1 MNPSADEETLS
12 AAEVSKTNQVTV
24 ATVTT
29 TIATVTTAIA
39 TVTTTSTTNTQT
51 VAGTG
56 ACYIPLLTGYAPQ
69 QALPNYSYQSS
80 GYQQSVADYQ
90 EHPIN
95 FLRSTYLA
103 PPTRVQEAYNVYC
116 MNDHANHVARRAYE
130 KGWISRARVKK
141 IFHRGLDDAFEEFR
155 DGCLP
160 PLYLNNMINYGKFY
174 KYLSRS

>member
-1 MNPSADEETLS
+1 MNSSAGEETLS
-12 AAEVSKTNQVTV
+12 AAEVPKTNQVTV

-29 TIATVTTAIA
+29 T
-39 TVTTTSTTNTQT
+39 STTNTQS

-56 ACYIPLLTGYAPQ
+56 PYYIPLFTGYIPP

-95 FLRSTYLA
+95 FCRLDYIS
-103 PPTRVQEAYNVYC
+103 PPTRVQETYNVYC
-116 MNDHANHVARRAYE
+116 MNHHANHIARRAYE
-130 KGWISRARVKK
+130 KGWISSARAKK
-141 IFHRGLDDAFEEFR
+141 IFHRGLDEAFEGFR

-160 PLYLNNMINYGKFY
+160 PLYLNNMINHGKFY
-174 KYLSRS
+174 KYMSRY

>member
-24 ATVTT
+24 VTVTT
-29 TIATVTTAIA
+29 TN
-39 TVTTTSTTNTQT
+39 TTNTQT

-116 MNDHANHVARRAYE
+116 MNDHC
-130 KGWISRARVKK
+130 KSRCQES
-141 IFHRGLDDAFEEFR
+141 L
-155 DGCLP
+155 
-160 PLYLNNMINYGKFY
+160 
-174 KYLSRS
+174 

>member
-1 MNPSADEETLS
+1 MNLSADEETLS

-29 TIATVTTAIA
+29 T
-39 TVTTTSTTNTQT
+39 STTNTQT
-51 VAGTG
+51 
-56 ACYIPLLTGYAPQ
+56 
-69 QALPNYSYQSS
+69 
-80 GYQQSVADYQ
+80 
-90 EHPIN
+90 
-95 FLRSTYLA
+95 
-103 PPTRVQEAYNVYC
+103 VYC

-141 IFHRGLDDAFEEFR
+141 IFHRGLDDALEDFR

-174 KYLSRS
+174 QYLSRS

>member
-1 MNPSADEETLS
+1 MGICSKICVQEKRIKNLKYKVMNPSADEETLS

-24 ATVTT
+24 G
-29 TIATVTTAIA
+29 

-56 ACYIPLLTGYAPQ
+56 ACYIPLFTGHAPQ
-69 QALPNYSYQSS
+69 QALSKYSYQSS

-90 EHPIN
+90 EHPMN

-116 MNDHANHVARRAYE
+116 MMTMQTTFPE
-130 KGWISRARVKK
+130 EPMKRVD
-141 IFHRGLDDAFEEFR
+141 L
-155 DGCLP
+155 
-160 PLYLNNMINYGKFY
+160 
-174 KYLSRS
+174 